1 MVSFRVLSGR
11 SDEGRRSDEPSGD
24 ASLPDRALRR
34 NGDAPAP
41 RRECRTAL
49 QGIATPMKRTV
60 ERRSFVKLCAA
71 AAVTAGA
78 NPALL
83 ASTGTTARLYD
94 RTALVDEDGTPI
106 TAQNLAVG
114 HTYVFHYPYA
124 TTPCF
129 LLDLGRPVDAASG
142 LVTEAGEPYPWP
154 GGAGTDRSI
163 VAFAAICAHKMTHPA
178 KDVSFIDYRHGKV
191 RYRDADDT
199 MREGRGVIY
208 CCSEKSVYDPADGAR
223 VLGGPA
229 KQPLA
234 TILLQ
239 SEPDSGALF
248 ALGTIGGEM
257 YDTFFEKFA
266 FRLALEHETDNIR
279 RRSGSSAL
287 VMGIETYS
295 RTTMQC

>member
-1 MVSFRVLSGR
+1 MGKTSMNETGA
-11 SDEGRRSDEPSGD
+11 GGAPPRRSDCESDIG
-24 ASLPDRALRR
+24 RA
-34 NGDAPAP
+34 
-41 RRECRTAL
+41 E
-49 QGIATPMKRTV
+49 TPMSRTV

-71 AAVTAGA
+71 AAMTAGA
-78 NPALL
+78 SPTLL
-83 ASTGTTARLYD
+83 AGTGATARLYD
-94 RTALVDEDGTPI
+94 RTALVDDEGAPI
-106 TAQNLAVG
+106 TAQNLTVG
-114 HTYVFHYPYA
+114 QTYVFHYPYA

-129 LLDLGRPVDAASG
+129 LLDLGRPVDAAAG

-154 GGAGTDRSI
+154 GGAGENRSV

-178 KDVSFIDYRHGKV
+178 RDVSFINYRHGRV
-191 RYRDADDT
+191 RYRDPDDR
-199 MREGRGVIY
+199 MREGSGVIY

-239 SEPDSGALF
+239 SEPASGALF

-266 FRLALEHETDNIR
+266 FRLALEHETSNIR
-279 RRSGSSAL
+279 RRIGATSV
-287 VMGIETYS
+287 VMGIEAYS
-295 RTTMQC
+295 RTIMQC